1 MVVIGGDGLSL
12 LVGDGAATEG
22 FIALRGLTVIQ
33 LEISQRGYLA
43 SAVAA
48 HAWQQQVGTAN
59 RQLVLEAQ
67 SYATD
72 EAPALRLRTLAM
84 TGDTGNFKLE
94 LQGAEAMALS
104 ATLVLYQ
111 EQTSAGEIKR
121 LRFRLES
128 SGEPS
133 LI

>member
-1 MVVIGGDGLSL
+1 MVKNLKFHVI
-12 LVGDGAATEG
+12 
-22 FIALRGLTVIQ
+22 
-33 LEISQRGYLA
+33 
-43 SAVAA
+43 
-48 HAWQQQVGTAN
+48 
-59 RQLVLEAQ
+59 
-67 SYATD
+67 
-72 EAPALRLRTLAM
+72 AM